1 MAGKVDWAGFIQKIY
16 EAFDK
21 KVNDMVYTSLMEAGS
36 KVLPTDQFTKTGE
49 LSSTTKDSLIELI
62 EDVQAATGDEVVIM
76 GTKAALSK
84 LNAVT
89 DVNWISSGM
98 KEERHTTGKL
108 GIWEGTRLVEIP
120 QRFAPNDT
128 TTKLVDNKKLLIMPV
143 ADNRFIKIYNEGE
156 SQIREVNDSATNMD
170 MTIEYE
176 YQMKMGVATIIG
188 KKFGMWTMA

>member
-36 KVLPTDQFTKTGE
+36 KVLPTEQFTKTGE